1 MDLWQHFRIIW
12 RNRWRILIVSL
23 LVAGLVYLRSSSLDE
38 VYAAEALL
46 RVNPARSAD
55 GDAPSQDN
63 TLFIARS
70 YAELAETTP
79 VAREAAQRSGLAL
92 PVDEAEGRLSVALTG
107 ETGFLLVRATG
118 EDGEAAAALAD
129 AMAETLVD
137 TVETRQEDELTE
149 KLEPLQDQIALIEG
163 QLATLDEE
171 DPSRESLVTRLES
184 LLTAVQEL
192 TFEETDEIE
201 VVALGRTGGGPVT
214 PTPLRDAVLAFLVAL
229 VINSELAVLLTVVSG
244 RFSGADASVEITQL
258 TGLPVLARIPRGG
271 GPQAME
277 AFRALRTNLIFGGD
291 RDNLR
296 TLAVVGAEPG
306 CGKSY
311 TSVNLAKAVS
321 ALGARVAV
329 VDADLR
335 RPVVHRM
342 LSLQQAPGLTDV
354 TQPDDVR
361 AISQLVPGDEN
372 LWVVSAGSPTV
383 DPSGLLSAH
392 LRTVFRGLEWA
403 ELIIVDTPAA
413 ELFADAA
420 AIAPTCDATVV
431 VIDARSTR
439 RQAVIETLEAL
450 RRVQANVV
458 GVVVNRV
465 DDTPRASYYD
475 RYRDKTSA

>member
-12 RNRWRILIVSL
+12 RNRWRVLLVSL
-23 LVAGLVYLRSSSLDE
+23 LIAGLVYLRSSSLDE
-38 VYAAEALL
+38 VYAAEAIL
-46 RVNPARSAD
+46 RVNPARSTN
-55 GDAPSQDN
+55 GDPVSQDN

-79 VAREAAQRSGLAL
+79 VQRDAAQRSELGLPA
-92 PVDEAEGRLSVALTG
+92 DEAERRLDVTLTG

-118 EDGEAAAALAD
+118 EDRDAASRLAD

-137 TVETRQEDELTE
+137 EVETRQADELLE
-149 KLEPLQDQIALIEG
+149 KIAPLQDEISLLEG
-163 QLATLDEE
+163 QLALTDED
-171 DPSRESLVTRLES
+171 DPARAALETRYETA
-184 LLTAVQEL
+184 LTAVQNA

-201 VVALGRTGGGPVT
+201 IIAPARAGGGPVT
-214 PTPLRDAVLAFLVAL
+214 PTPRRDAILAFLVA
-229 VINSELAVLLTVVSG
+229 VVVNSELAVLLAVVSG

-296 TLAVVGAEPG
+296 TLAIVGAEPG

-342 LSLQQAPGLTDV
+342 LALQQAPGLTDV
-354 TQPDDVR
+354 TLPDDVR
-361 AISQLVPGDEN
+361 AVAQLVPGDEN

-403 ELIIVDTPAA
+403 ELIVVDTPAA

-439 RQAVIETLEAL
+439 RQAAMETLEAL

-465 DDTPRASYYD
+465 DDQPRASYYD
-475 RYRDKTSA
+475 RYRDKTA